1 MILDCNVTD
10 LKQDF
15 ADSCSGFALTPSV
28 WFFAGQVDESEPV
41 RHVPVQAFPFI
52 VGRRADL
59 QLALPCPCVSKEHA
73 EIFVQNEQLWVRD
86 LNSTNGT
93 YLNGE
98 LVTDT
103 RPLKEGDLLQFA
115 TVVFRVGREQQATE
129 SNTLQENTCD
139 RALAMMQFDR
149 LISDGGVVPFFQPI
163 VQTDSQKIIG
173 FEVLGRSRLFGLT
186 TPKEM
191 FAAASQLNLEAEL
204 SRVFRRV
211 GIEEAKQ
218 LPGGYNIFVNTH
230 PAELEDDLEASL
242 KELREL
248 SEDKIT
254 LEIHEAAVTDQ
265 AIIRRIRSMLH
276 DFDMELAFDDFGAGQ
291 ARLVELG
298 EVQPDYLKFDIGLV
312 KGISQAPAS
321 RQELLAALVRIVN
334 DLGITSLAEGVETP
348 ADDETLTQMGFT
360 LGQGYFYG
368 RPANLRKCLEALE
381 MTL

>member
-1 MILDCNVTD
+1 MTNLPQN
-10 LKQDF
+10 F
-15 ADSCSGFALTPSV
+15 ADACSGFALAPSV

-41 RHVPVQAFPFI
+41 RHVPVQSFPFV

-59 QLALPCPCVSKEHA
+59 QLALPCQCVSKEHA
-73 EIFVQNEQLWVRD
+73 EIFVHNDELWVRD
-86 LNSTNGT
+86 LGSTNGT

-98 LVTDT
+98 LVTGP
-103 RPLKEGDLLQFA
+103 RVLKEGDLLQFA
-115 TVVFRVGREQQATE
+115 TVVFRVGREQQTTE
-129 SNTLQENTCD
+129 SSTLQEDSCD

-163 VQTDSQKIIG
+163 VYADSQEILG

-211 GIEEAKQ
+211 GIEQATR
-218 LPGGYNIFVNTH
+218 LPSNYNIFVNTH
-230 PAELEDDLEASL
+230 PAELAEDLGASL

-248 SEDKIT
+248 SDAKIT
-254 LEIHEAAVTDQ
+254 LEIHEKAVTDQ
-265 AIIRRIRSMLH
+265 AIVRQIQTVLRDL
-276 DFDMELAFDDFGAGQ
+276 DMELAFDDFGAGQ

-298 EVQPDYLKFDIGLV
+298 EVQPDYLKFDIGLI

-321 RQELLAALVRIVN
+321 RQELVAALVRMVN
-334 DLGITSLAEGVETP
+334 DLGIVSLAEGVETP
-348 ADDETLTQMGFT
+348 GDSEALSQMGFV
-360 LGQGYFYG
+360 LGQGYYYG
-368 RPANLRKCLEALE
+368 RPANLTKCLEALE
-381 MTL
+381 MNE